1 MDKKGKAPRI
11 LQGVPYDVQNSIV
24 LVTTQQHLVDVGEF
38 CSMLQPPSGGVGQNP
53 PAGGHQRA
61 AALVSPATGVAAKHW
76 PIMAIFGLAAGSET
90 RGAHIKHLTILGHT
104 ILPAR
109 RLLPATPPLNVQG
122 GIREYST
129 MIQQARA

>member
-1 MDKKGKAPRI
+1 MGKKGKAPRI

-24 LVTTQQHLVDVGEF
+24 LVTTQHLVDVGEL

-53 PAGGHQRA
+53 PACGHQRA
-61 AALVSPATGVAAKHW
+61 AALVSPTTGVAVKHW
-76 PIMAIFGLAAGSET
+76 PIMAILGLAAGSET
-90 RGAHIKHLTILGHT
+90 RGAHIKHLTILGHP

-122 GIREYST
+122 RIREYSP
-129 MIQQARA
+129 MIQQAHA